1 MMDRREALLL
11 VERLEG
17 IDAALVGKG
26 LLDHHDAG
34 RQGDVSDD
42 GRVRRVRTRNDP

>member
-34 RQGDVSDD
+34 WQGHVPDD
-42 GRVRRVRTRNDP
+42 GGVC